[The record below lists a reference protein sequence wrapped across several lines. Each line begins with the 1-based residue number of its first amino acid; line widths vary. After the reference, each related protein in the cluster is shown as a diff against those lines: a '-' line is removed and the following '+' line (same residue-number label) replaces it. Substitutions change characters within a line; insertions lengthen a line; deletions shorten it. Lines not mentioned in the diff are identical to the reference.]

1 MYTHT
6 YIHIYIYHTHIHVY
20 IYIHTYI
27 HLHIYAHTHTH
38 IYIYIYTCT
47 HTHTHTRTHTYFTHT
62 HTHFGVPMC
71 GKNGSVN
78 ESVKASFNSPRL
90 SGGGPWGY
98 IYSLSLSLSLSLTHT
113 HTHTHRYLEVW
124 EEEHEVVETI
134 VSHYGLFGR
143 TKRAENPQKAGRS
156 VQGPQFFFFFGLCT
170 LQFLDLWFTQM

>member
-1 MYTHT
+1 MYTYIYTHT
-6 YIHIYIYHTHIHVY
+6 YIYIYMHTHTHTYIYTYTHVHTHTHTHAHTHIS
-20 IYIHTYI
+20 
-27 HLHIYAHTHTH
+27 HTHTH
-38 IYIYIYTCT
+38 ILVSPCVGKMAALMKAWKPLSTRPGSRVAGPGDTYT
-47 HTHTHTRTHTYFTHT
+47 
-62 HTHFGVPMC
+62 
-71 GKNGSVN
+71 
-78 ESVKASFNSPRL
+78 
-90 SGGGPWGY
+90 
-98 IYSLSLSLSLSLTHT
+98 LSLSLSLSHT